1 MARHHGGKYYEEA
14 VYGSD
19 DGSTDG
25 SDTGGM
31 WFFHY
36 TDRDDGCG
44 DEGGN
49 HRSCSRYGSGY
60 RGSCRSW

>member
-1 MARHHGGKYYEEA
+1 
-14 VYGSD
+14 
-19 DGSTDG
+19 
-25 SDTGGM
+25 M

-44 DEGGN
+44 DEVGN

-60 RGSCRSW
+60 RGGCRSW